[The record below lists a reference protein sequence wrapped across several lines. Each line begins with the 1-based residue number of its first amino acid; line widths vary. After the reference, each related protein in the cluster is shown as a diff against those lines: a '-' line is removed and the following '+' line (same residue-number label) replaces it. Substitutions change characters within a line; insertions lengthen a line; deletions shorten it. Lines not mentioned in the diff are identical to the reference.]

1 MDPEDV
7 EDVIEVIPSMEVS
20 PGLKEEG

>member
-1 MDPEDV
+1 MDPEVV